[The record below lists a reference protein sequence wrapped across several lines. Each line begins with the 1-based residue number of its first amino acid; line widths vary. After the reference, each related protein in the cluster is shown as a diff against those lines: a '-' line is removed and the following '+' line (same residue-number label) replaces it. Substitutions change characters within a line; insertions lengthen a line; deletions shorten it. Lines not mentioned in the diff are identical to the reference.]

1 MLPSRAYATPLP
13 PLASTAQKSAAEDRA
28 KFVVAVD
35 RSELNVFELPAFTL
49 LPVHNTTDALTLI
62 ERMQPRIVA
71 VDWDS
76 PELDGDQL
84 VRAARR
90 LPQTSVL
97 VATAAPESAPAAIKC
112 GCHAVLLKPFTL
124 NLLAARIGR
133 LCRERIFWSGGRKA
147 QDSGTNRTWPST
159 SCPKCSAPGATSF
172 EFSSYRR
179 MWYACLACE
188 AVWLGKRQE

>member
-1 MLPSRAYATPLP
+1 MLPSRAYATPPLP
-13 PLASTAQKSAAEDRA
+13 LVSSGQKTAPEERA
-28 KFVVAVD
+28 KLVLAVD
-35 RSELNVFELPAFTL
+35 RAAVNGFQLGSFTL
-49 LPVHNTTDALTLI
+49 LPVHNTADALTLI
-62 ERMQPRIVA
+62 ERAQPRIVA

-76 PELDGDQL
+76 RELDGDQV

-97 VATAAPESAPAAIKC
+97 VAMAAPEQAPAAIKS

-124 NLLAARIGR
+124 NLLAARLGR
-133 LCRERIFWSGGRKA
+133 LCRERIFWSGAMNG
-147 QDSGTNRTWPST
+147 QDAGTHRTWPST
-159 SCPKCSAPGATSF
+159 ACPKCSAPGATSF